1 MRIYYSTSFS
11 SSFGRMRRIGG
22 DDLAGDQPIEQHA
35 DRGEV
40 LFDRRLLEAFPEA
53 TDIGRDMHG
62 LDIDQLLDILAPIAP
77 GEEALAG
84 VKVRGARIRV
94 VDGDGEEF
102 QKPAHRVFA
111 GRGDD
116 RGHDR
121 SARPPCFYCR
131 QRRGFDW
138 HKVA

>member
-1 MRIYYSTSFS
+1 MR
-11 SSFGRMRRIGG
+11 GIGS
-22 DDLAGDQPIEQHA
+22 DHLAGDEPVEQHA

-40 LFDRRLLEAFPEA
+40 LLYGRLLEVLAEPA
-53 TDIGRDMHG
+53 DIGGNVHR

-77 GEEALAG
+77 GEEAPAG
-84 VKVRGARIRV
+84 MQVGVARVRV

-102 QKPAHRVFA
+102 QKAAHRVFA

-116 RGHDR
+116 RRHDR
-121 SARPPCFYCR
+121 SARASGFYRR
-131 QRRGFDW
+131 QRRGFGW